1 LSGSLKAAIPTDFPS
16 FGAPWIMGGFA
27 LLFGRSRISD
37 NLPPV
42 ANVAISNV
50 PGAPVPLYMAG
61 AKLATY
67 YPVSIPA
74 HGVALNIT
82 VQSYNGSLDYG
93 FTACRRAVPDVDDL
107 IEHLVEAHKELRQLV
122 LGSQPASTAKPLE
135 KAQRPAAEKVTA
147 DTPAVPAKR
156 RRAAKER
163 GAKSA
168 NGRGEPTINPGAPA
182 KAKTRKSSGK
192 TAPKSPAAGQRA
204 KSKAAEP
211 AAEETAP
218 ADKTLN

>member
-1 LSGSLKAAIPTDFPS
+1 
-16 FGAPWIMGGFA
+16 MGGFA

-107 IEHLVEAHKELRQLV
+107 IEYLVEAHKELRDLV
-122 LGSQPASTAKPLE
+122 LGPQAAAAKPLE
-135 KAQRPAAEKVTA
+135 KAEQT
-147 DTPAVPAKR
+147 TT
-156 RRAAKER
+156 R
-163 GAKSA
+163 G
-168 NGRGEPTINPGAPA
+168 RC
-182 KAKTRKSSGK
+182 
-192 TAPKSPAAGQRA
+192 
-204 KSKAAEP
+204 
-211 AAEETAP
+211 
-218 ADKTLN
+218 